1 MPSKLDQL
9 KAMTVVVADTG
20 DIDAIRKFK
29 PVDCTT
35 NPSLILKAVQSDSE
49 AIHELV
55 EEAVVWGRS
64 RNKPT
69 SVVADRVVINVGAE
83 LTRLVPGRVSTEVN
97 ADLSFDTEGTIAK
110 GRAIIADYES
120 RGIDRGRILIKIAS
134 TWEGM
139 RAAEVLQNEGID
151 CNMTLLFSLAQAAA
165 AADASVFL
173 VSPFVGR
180 IFDWYTKS
188 TGEKYT
194 PETDPGVRSVRQIY
208 SYYKGNDIAT
218 IVMGASFR
226 NQGEIEAL
234 AGCDRLTISP
244 SLLEALAKD
253 QGTLERK
260 LSPEAARRDAPS
272 RMSLD
277 EKSFRYML
285 NEDAMATDKL
295 AEGIRLFAQD
305 LTKLRELVS
314 KRIEASAAVP
324 ADVP

>member
-9 KAMTVVVADTG
+9 KAMTVVVADTSE
-20 DIDAIRKFK
+20 IDAIRKFK

-49 AIHELV
+49 AIRELV
-55 EEAVVWGRS
+55 DEAVVWGRS
-64 RNKPT
+64 HNKAT
-69 SVVADRVVINVGAE
+69 SVVADRVVVNVGAE

-97 ADLSFDTEGTIAK
+97 ADLSFDTEATIARA
-110 GRAIIADYES
+110 RAIITDYDS
-120 RGIDRGRILIKIAS
+120 RGIDRERILIKIAS
-134 TWEGM
+134 TWEGV
-139 RAAEVLQNEGID
+139 RAAEVLQGEGID

-165 AADASVFL
+165 AADAGVFL

-194 PETDPGVRSVRQIY
+194 AETDPGVLSVRQIY
-208 SYYKGNDIAT
+208 AYYKAYDIPT
-218 IVMGASFR
+218 VVMGASFR

-244 SLLEALAKD
+244 SLLEGLAKD
-253 QGTLERK
+253 QGSLERK
-260 LSPEAARRDAPS
+260 LSPETARHDAPP

-277 EKSFRYML
+277 EKSFRYLL
-285 NEDAMATDKL
+285 NQDAMATEKL
-295 AEGIRLFAQD
+295 AEGIRFFARD
-305 LTKLRELVS
+305 LTALRELVS
-314 KRIEASAAVP
+314 KRIEATAAAP
-324 ADVP
+324 ADLP

>member
-1 MPSKLDQL
+1 MPSKLEQL
-9 KAMTVVVADTG
+9 KAMTVVVADTSE
-20 DIDAIRKFK
+20 IDAIRKYK

-55 EEAVVWGRS
+55 DEAVVWGRS
-64 RNKPT
+64 HNKPT
-69 SVVADRVVINVGAE
+69 SVVADRVVVNVGAE
-83 LTRLVPGRVSTEVN
+83 LTQLVPGRVSTEVN

-110 GRAIIADYES
+110 GRAIIAEYES

-139 RAAEVLQNEGID
+139 RAAEVLQGEGID

-165 AADASVFL
+165 AADAGVFL

-208 SYYKGNDIAT
+208 SYYKGNDIPT

-244 SLLEALAKD
+244 SLLEGLAKD

>member
-9 KAMTVVVADTG
+9 KAMTTVVADTS
-20 DIDAIRKFK
+20 DIDAIRKYK

-49 AIHELV
+49 AIRELV
-55 EEAVVWGRS
+55 DEAVVWGRS
-64 RNKPT
+64 HNKAT
-69 SVVADRVVINVGAE
+69 SVIADRVVVNVGAE

-97 ADLSFDTEGTIAK
+97 ADLSFDTEGTLAK
-110 GRAIIADYES
+110 ARAIIADYES

-134 TWEGM
+134 TWEGI
-139 RAAEVLQNEGID
+139 RAAEVLQDEGID

-165 AADASVFL
+165 AADAGVFL

-194 PETDPGVRSVRQIY
+194 PETDPGVQSVRQIY
-208 SYYKGNDIAT
+208 SYYKANDIAT
-218 IVMGASFR
+218 VVMGASFR

-244 SLLEALAKD
+244 SLLEGLAKD
-253 QGTLERK
+253 QGKLERK
-260 LSPEAARRDAPS
+260 LSPEAARSGAPP

-295 AEGIRLFAQD
+295 AEGIRLFAHD
-305 LTKLRELVS
+305 LTALRELVS
-314 KRIEASAAVP
+314 KRLEMSAAVP
-324 ADVP
+324 ADLP

>member
-9 KAMTVVVADTG
+9 KAMTVVVADTS

-49 AIHELV
+49 AVHELV

-64 RNKPT
+64 HNKAT
-69 SVVADRVVINVGAE
+69 SIVADRVVINVGAE

-97 ADLSFDTEGTIAK
+97 ADLSFDMEGTIAK

-120 RGIDRGRILIKIAS
+120 RGIDRGRILVKIAS

-139 RAAEVLQNEGID
+139 RAAEVLQDEGID

-165 AADASVFL
+165 AADAGAFL

-194 PETDPGVRSVRQIY
+194 PETDPGVQSVRQIY
-208 SYYKGNDIAT
+208 SYYKAYDIPT
-218 IVMGASFR
+218 VVMGASFR

-244 SLLEALAKD
+244 SLLESLGKD
-253 QGTLERK
+253 RGRLERK
-260 LSPEAARRDAPS
+260 LSPETARRDAPP

-277 EKSFRYML
+277 EKTFRYLL
-285 NEDAMATDKL
+285 NQDAMATEKL
-295 AEGIRLFAQD
+295 AEGIRFFGRD
-305 LTKLRELVS
+305 LTALRELVS

-324 ADVP
+324 AELP

>member
-1 MPSKLDQL
+1 
-9 KAMTVVVADTG
+9 VV
-20 DIDAIRKFK
+20 
-29 PVDCTT
+29 
-35 NPSLILKAVQSDSE
+35 
-49 AIHELV
+49 
-55 EEAVVWGRS
+55 
-64 RNKPT
+64 
-69 SVVADRVVINVGAE
+69 NVGAE

-97 ADLSFDTEGTIAK
+97 ADLSFDTEGTLRKAHE
-110 GRAIIADYES
+110 IIADYES

-134 TWEGM
+134 TWEGI
-139 RAAEVLQNEGID
+139 RAAEVLQGEGID

-165 AADASVFL
+165 AADAGVFL

-208 SYYKGNDIAT
+208 SYYKGNDIPT

-244 SLLEALAKD
+244 SLLEGLAKD

-260 LSPEAARRDAPS
+260 LSPETAHRDVPP

>member
-1 MPSKLDQL
+1 MPSKLEQL
-9 KAMTVVVADTG
+9 KAMTVVVADTSE
-20 DIDAIRKFK
+20 IDAIRKYK

-55 EEAVVWGRS
+55 DEAVVWGRS
-64 RNKPT
+64 HNKPT
-69 SVVADRVVINVGAE
+69 SVVADRVVVNVGAE
-83 LTRLVPGRVSTEVN
+83 LTQLVPGRVSTEVN

-139 RAAEVLQNEGID
+139 RAAEVLQGEGID

-165 AADASVFL
+165 AADAGVFL

-208 SYYKGNDIAT
+208 SYYKGNDIPT

-244 SLLEALAKD
+244 SLLEGLAKD

>member
-1 MPSKLDQL
+1 MPSKLEQL
-9 KAMTVVVADTG
+9 KAMTVVVADTSE
-20 DIDAIRKFK
+20 IDAIRKYK

-55 EEAVVWGRS
+55 DEAVVWGRS
-64 RNKPT
+64 HNKPT
-69 SVVADRVVINVGAE
+69 SVVADRVVVNVGAE
-83 LTRLVPGRVSTEVN
+83 LTRVVPGRVSTEVN
-97 ADLSFDTEGTIAK
+97 ADLSFDTEGTLRKAHE
-110 GRAIIADYES
+110 IIADYES

-134 TWEGM
+134 TWEGI
-139 RAAEVLQNEGID
+139 RAAEVLQGEGID

-165 AADASVFL
+165 AADAGVFL

-208 SYYKGNDIAT
+208 SYYKGNDIPT

-244 SLLEALAKD
+244 SLLEGLAKD

-260 LSPEAARRDAPS
+260 LSPEAARRDVPS

-305 LTKLRELVS
+305 LTRLRELVS

>member
-1 MPSKLDQL
+1 MPSKLEQL
-9 KAMTVVVADTG
+9 KAMTVVVADTS
-20 DIDAIRKFK
+20 DIDAIRKYK

-49 AIHELV
+49 AIHDLV

-64 RNKPT
+64 HNKPT

-139 RAAEVLQNEGID
+139 RAAEVLQGEGID

-165 AADASVFL
+165 AADAGVFL

-208 SYYKGNDIAT
+208 SYYKGNDIPT

-244 SLLEALAKD
+244 SLLEGLAKD

-260 LSPEAARRDAPS
+260 LSPETARRNAPS

>member
-1 MPSKLDQL
+1 MPSKLEQL
-9 KAMTVVVADTG
+9 KAMTVVVADTSE
-20 DIDAIRKFK
+20 IDAIRKYK

-55 EEAVVWGRS
+55 DEAVVWGRS
-64 RNKPT
+64 HNKPT
-69 SVVADRVVINVGAE
+69 SVVADRVVVNVGAE

-97 ADLSFDTEGTIAK
+97 ADLSFDTEGTLRKAHE
-110 GRAIIADYES
+110 IIADYES

-134 TWEGM
+134 TWEGI
-139 RAAEVLQNEGID
+139 RAAEVLQGEGID

-165 AADASVFL
+165 AADAGVFL

-208 SYYKGNDIAT
+208 SYYKGNDIPT

-244 SLLEALAKD
+244 SLLEGLAKD

-260 LSPEAARRDAPS
+260 LSPETARRDVPS

>member
-1 MPSKLDQL
+1 
-9 KAMTVVVADTG
+9 MTVVVADTSE
-20 DIDAIRKFK
+20 IDAIRKYK

-55 EEAVVWGRS
+55 DEAVVWGRS
-64 RNKPT
+64 HNKPT
-69 SVVADRVVINVGAE
+69 SVVADRVVVNVGAE
-83 LTRLVPGRVSTEVN
+83 LTRVVPGRVSTEVN
-97 ADLSFDTEGTIAK
+97 ADLSFDSEGTLRKAHE
-110 GRAIIADYES
+110 IIADYES

-134 TWEGM
+134 TWEGI
-139 RAAEVLQNEGID
+139 RAAEVLQGEGID

-208 SYYKGNDIAT
+208 SYYKGNDIPT

-244 SLLEALAKD
+244 SLLEGLAKD

-260 LSPEAARRDAPS
+260 LSPETARRNAPS

>member
-1 MPSKLDQL
+1 MPSKLEQL
-9 KAMTVVVADTG
+9 KAMTVVVADTS
-20 DIDAIRKFK
+20 DIDAIRKYK

-49 AIHELV
+49 AIHDLV
-55 EEAVVWGRS
+55 DEAVVWGRS
-64 RNKPT
+64 HNKPT
-69 SVVADRVVINVGAE
+69 SVVADRVVVNVGAE

-139 RAAEVLQNEGID
+139 RAAEVLQGEGID

-165 AADASVFL
+165 AADAGVFL

-208 SYYKGNDIAT
+208 SYYKGNDIPT

-244 SLLEALAKD
+244 SLLEGLAKD

-260 LSPEAARRDAPS
+260 LSPETARRNAPS

>member
-1 MPSKLDQL
+1 MASKLDQL

-20 DIDAIRKFK
+20 DLDAIRKYK

-35 NPSLILKAVQSDSE
+35 NPSLILKAVQSDSK

-55 EEAVVWGRS
+55 DEAVVWGRS
-64 RNKPT
+64 HNKPT
-69 SVVADRVVINVGAE
+69 SVIADRVVINVGAE

-97 ADLSFDTEGTIAK
+97 ADLSFDTEGTIEKA
-110 GRAIIADYES
+110 RAIIADYES

-134 TWEGM
+134 TWEGI
-139 RAAEVLQNEGID
+139 RAAEVLQGDGID

-165 AADASVFL
+165 AADAGVFL

-208 SYYKGNDIAT
+208 SYYKGNDIPT

-253 QGTLERK
+253 QGKLERK
-260 LSPEAARRDAPS
+260 LSSESARGNAPS

-295 AEGIRLFAQD
+295 ADGIRLFAQD

-324 ADVP
+324 AELP

>member
-9 KAMTVVVADTG
+9 KDMTVVVADTG
-20 DIDAIRKFK
+20 DFEAIRKYK

-35 NPSLILKAVQSDSE
+35 NPSLILKAVQSDSRE
-49 AIHELV
+49 MHELV

-69 SVVADRVVINVGAE
+69 SVIADRVVVNVGAE

-97 ADLSFDTEGTIAK
+97 ADLSFDTK
-110 GRAIIADYES
+110 GSIEKARDIIADYES
-120 RGIDRGRILIKIAS
+120 RGIDRKRILIKLAS
-134 TWEGM
+134 TWEGV
-139 RAAEVLQNEGID
+139 RAAQVLQREGID

-165 AADASVFL
+165 AADAGVFL

-180 IFDWYTKS
+180 ILDWYTKS

-194 PETDPGVRSVRQIY
+194 AENDPGVQSVKQIY
-208 SYYKGNDIAT
+208 RYYKAYDIPT
-218 IVMGASFR
+218 VVMGASFR
-226 NQGEIEAL
+226 NQGEIEEL

-244 SLLEALAKD
+244 SLLESLAKD
-253 QGTLERK
+253 QGKLERK
-260 LSPEAARRDAPS
+260 LSPEGARKDAAP

-285 NEDAMATDKL
+285 NENAMASEKL
-295 AEGIRLFAQD
+295 GEGIRVFAQD

-314 KRIEASAAVP
+314 KRLEASAAVP

>member
-1 MPSKLDQL
+1 
-9 KAMTVVVADTG
+9 MTVVVADTSE
-20 DIDAIRKFK
+20 IDAIRKYK

-55 EEAVVWGRS
+55 DEAVVWGRS
-64 RNKPT
+64 HNKPT
-69 SVVADRVVINVGAE
+69 SVVADRVVVNVGAE

-97 ADLSFDTEGTIAK
+97 ADLSFDTEGTLRKAHE
-110 GRAIIADYES
+110 IIADYES

-134 TWEGM
+134 TWEGI
-139 RAAEVLQNEGID
+139 RAAEVLQGEGID

-165 AADASVFL
+165 AADAGVFL

-208 SYYKGNDIAT
+208 SYYKGNDIPT

-244 SLLEALAKD
+244 SLLEGLAKD

-260 LSPEAARRDAPS
+260 LSPETARRDVPP

>member
-9 KAMTVVVADTG
+9 KAMTVVVADTSE
-20 DIDAIRKFK
+20 IEAIRKFK

-49 AIHELV
+49 AIRELV
-55 EEAVVWGRS
+55 DEAVVWGRS
-64 RNKPT
+64 HNKAT
-69 SVVADRVVINVGAE
+69 SVVADRVVVNVGAE

-97 ADLSFDTEGTIAK
+97 ADLSFDTEATIARA
-110 GRAIIADYES
+110 RAIITDYDS
-120 RGIDRGRILIKIAS
+120 RGIDRERILIKIAS
-134 TWEGM
+134 TWEGV
-139 RAAEVLQNEGID
+139 RAAEVLQGEGID

-165 AADASVFL
+165 AADAGVFL

-194 PETDPGVRSVRQIY
+194 GETDPGVLSVRQIY
-208 SYYKGNDIAT
+208 AYYKAYDIPT
-218 IVMGASFR
+218 VVMGASFR

-244 SLLEALAKD
+244 SLLEGLAKD
-253 QGTLERK
+253 QGSLERK
-260 LSPEAARRDAPS
+260 LSPETARHDAPP

-277 EKSFRYML
+277 EKSFRYLL
-285 NEDAMATDKL
+285 NQDAMATEKL
-295 AEGIRLFAQD
+295 AEGIRFFARD
-305 LTKLRELVS
+305 LTALRELVS
-314 KRIEASAAVP
+314 KRIEATAAVP
-324 ADVP
+324 ADLP

>member
-1 MPSKLDQL
+1 MPSKLEQL
-9 KAMTVVVADTG
+9 KAMTVVVADTSE
-20 DIDAIRKFK
+20 IDAIRKYK

-55 EEAVVWGRS
+55 DEAVVWGRS
-64 RNKPT
+64 HNKPT
-69 SVVADRVVINVGAE
+69 SVVADRVVVNVGAE

-97 ADLSFDTEGTIAK
+97 ADLSFDTEGTLRKAHE
-110 GRAIIADYES
+110 IIADYES

-134 TWEGM
+134 TWEGI
-139 RAAEVLQNEGID
+139 RAAEVLQGEGID

-165 AADASVFL
+165 AADAGVFL

-208 SYYKGNDIAT
+208 SYYKGNDIPT

-244 SLLEALAKD
+244 SLLEGLAKD

-260 LSPEAARRDAPS
+260 LSPETARRDVPP